1 MPPNESKNDEMNRYA
16 LVRRVLFRA
25 VASECVLIMGL
36 AYLYVET
43 LMIWPLILAA
53 FTSAVFDYWL
63 IRRMRKKL
71 GPPGPKD
78 VIPKSTVRNCYIGS
92 GLFFLGFL
100 HGVSMVFHGE
110 LEASLSPVLLIPLAL
125 SAYCLWIA
133 RKASKRRAVREEHR

>member
-1 MPPNESKNDEMNRYA
+1 LQPDEGRDSKMNRYA

-25 VASECVLIMGL
+25 VAIECVLIMGL

-43 LMIWPLILAA
+43 LVIWPVILATYT
-53 FTSAVFDYWL
+53 FAVLDYWL

-78 VIPKSTVRNCYIGS
+78 VIPKSSVRNCYIGS

-100 HGVSMVFHGE
+100 YGLLMISHGE
-110 LEASLSPVLLIPLAL
+110 LEASLSPVLLVPLAL